1 MVIHQ
6 FACCVLLLFWYLVRY
21 GKAATTW
28 GSSSTEWLCNET
40 QQLRPY
46 RSLVLL
52 PMRAI
57 HNLQYALL
65 FRAYGQ
71 RNEVY
76 GGAEK
81 SVGIFLHRSGDDA
94 VVKGDKL
101 SYSRQMSHN
110 ATIPVTVSPE
120 VFVYKLRW
128 KGVQHYTLPSIML
141 QIDNMFVVR
150 STTELFV
157 VRFALPSKCKVVVDY
172 TYLL

>member
-1 MVIHQ
+1 
-6 FACCVLLLFWYLVRY
+6 
-21 GKAATTW
+21 
-28 GSSSTEWLCNET
+28 
-40 QQLRPY
+40 
-46 RSLVLL
+46 
-52 PMRAI
+52 MRAI
-57 HNLQYALL
+57 HNLQCAL

-71 RNEVY
+71 GNEVY

-101 SYSRQMSHN
+101 SYSTQLYHN

-120 VFVYKLRW
+120 VFAYKLRW
-128 KGVQHYTLPSIML
+128 KRVQHYTLPSIML

-157 VRFALPSKCKVVVDY
+157 VRCARLSKCNVVVAY
-172 TYLL
+172 T